1 MEVKMY
7 KALRS
12 FVGKLSMK
20 KGEVK
25 PIKDKAIANDLL
37 HAGYI
42 IEEKAKQVETKIK
55 EEVKKVKTSKKKNK
69 SLK

>member
-1 MEVKMY
+1 MY
-7 KALRS
+7 RALKS

-20 KGEVK
+20 KGEMK
-25 PIKDKAIANDLL
+25 PIRDEAIANDLL

-42 IEEKAKQVETKIK
+42 IEEKAKEVETKIK
-55 EEVKKVKTSKKKNK
+55 EEVQKVTTSKKKNK